1 MRECIRART
10 DAKTSFAGGTAR
22 WLSGSALVLAAA
34 AGQAQV
40 ADTGGIAE
48 IIVTA
53 QRQAQ
58 SLQDVPIA
66 ITAFSSDAIERQQIN
81 NTSDL
86 QLALPNVSFTKGNF
100 TGSNFTIRG
109 VGDAAV
115 AASGDTSLGI
125 HVNDQPLSTT
135 RLFETDYFDLERIEV
150 LRGPQGTLFG
160 RNATS
165 GVLNFITARPDL
177 DALAAR
183 GLIEYGNYDSL
194 RLEGMVN
201 LPVTKTIGLRFAGT
215 YLKRD
220 GFTENLYTGNRIDG
234 RDQWAARG
242 TLRWQPSDQT
252 VVDIIGYVF
261 REDSNR
267 SRIQKQLCNRD
278 PTGVLGCLPD
288 RLDFG
293 TLNGNATLGGTITS
307 REFYGAISG
316 GALAPF
322 GIGSIYGRDAYS
334 LAVNPRNL
342 RQVAI
347 DYEPTYRSEET
358 LIQFKGQQDLGD
370 NFTLNVT
377 GGWQETGVRS
387 RTDYNLAVGD
397 PLNFGPGGGIFNL
410 RNTPFFAAGAAR
422 LFQGNAIC
430 VSAPS
435 RRYVGFI
442 NNEIERCAGID
453 TNFDESGVESQG
465 WSVEAH
471 IDSKFD
477 GRFNFLLGAI
487 YLRGKVTNSDYFV
500 NSASL
505 DYGSVVLGF
514 ANGGPLSGL
523 ASPFFNS
530 ETDLYRLKSY
540 GIFGEVYFDLTEN
553 LRFTG
558 GVRYSNDDKFVR
570 DRQFLFNLPVPYGTA
585 DFTQTAIFKTA
596 YDADPSRPGAQPF
609 REAST
614 KFDAVTGRAVI
625 DWRPDTSWSEDTLIY
640 FSYSRG
646 YKSGG
651 INPPFD
657 PTLFTAPAIYQP
669 EFINAFEV
677 GTKNTFLNGQL
688 RANLTGFYYDYK
700 GLQLSRIINRTS
712 FNDNTDAT
720 IYGLEGEFVVA
731 PTPRWL
737 FNISAS
743 LLHTKVKELALI
755 DVRDPSGGVNDAVII
770 KDLAGGA
777 NCVFRVPGNPTLAN
791 AFVAGFNAAVGLRPP
806 VPVPA
811 TNTTGAFS
819 LCNALRDA
827 ALGAGIPVVVE
838 GNNRTLPAGVPV
850 NLDGNELPNA
860 PSFKIALGGQYTLP
874 LGSSGWSATLR
885 ADYSL
890 TDEFYSR
897 TFNRPIDRVPS
908 YQIVNAQLQVNA
920 PDNRWF
926 IRGFIQNALNS
937 DAITGQYITDPSS
950 GLFTNIFTLEPR
962 RYGIAAGLSF

>member
-1 MRECIRART
+1 MVDREVARRLVRLL
-10 DAKTSFAGGTAR
+10 A
-22 WLSGSALVLAAA
+22 GSALAASV
-34 AGQAQV
+34 GVQAQT

-86 QLALPNVSFTKGNF
+86 QLSLPNVSFTKGNF

-125 HVNDQPLSTT
+125 HVNDQPLSST

-165 GVLNFITARPDL
+165 GVLNFHTARPDL
-177 DALAAR
+177 NALGAR
-183 GLIEYGNYDSL
+183 GLVEYGNFDSL

-201 LPVTKTIGLRFAGT
+201 VPVTDTIGVRFAGT
-215 YLKRD
+215 YLRRD
-220 GFTENLYTGNRIDG
+220 GFIENLYTGNRIDG
-234 RDQWAARG
+234 RDQWAMRG
-242 TLRWQPSDQT
+242 TLRWQPSERT
-252 VVDIIGYVF
+252 TIDIIGYHF
-261 REDSNR
+261 EENSNR

-288 RLDFG
+288 RLEFG

-322 GIGSIYGRDAYS
+322 GIGSVYGPDAYS
-334 LAVNPRNL
+334 QAVNPPNF
-342 RQVAI
+342 RQVSI
-347 DYEPTYRSEET
+347 DYEPTYRSNET
-358 LIQFKGQQDLGD
+358 LIQFKGQQDIGD

-377 GGWQETGVRS
+377 GGWQTSGVRS

-397 PLNFGPGGGIFNL
+397 PLNFGPGSGIFNL

-422 LFQGNAIC
+422 LFQGNTIC

-453 TNFDESGVESQG
+453 TNFDESGIESEG

-477 GRFNFLLGAI
+477 GKFNFLLGAI
-487 YLRGKVTNSDYFV
+487 YLQGRATNSDYYV

-514 ANGGPLSGL
+514 ANGGPNLGL

-530 ETDLYRLKSY
+530 ETDLYKLKSY
-540 GIFGEVYFDLTEN
+540 GIFGELYVDVTEN

-570 DRQFLFNLPVPYGTA
+570 DRQFLYNLPVPYGTA
-585 DFTQTAIFKTA
+585 DFTQTAIFQAA

-625 DWRPDTSWSEDTLIY
+625 DWRPTTSWSEDTLIY

-657 PTLFTAPAIYQP
+657 PTLFEAPAVYQP

-720 IYGLEGEFVVA
+720 IYGLEGEFLVA

-737 FNISAS
+737 FNINVS
-743 LLHTKVKELALI
+743 LLHSKVKQLSLV
-755 DVRDPSGGVNDAVII
+755 DVRDPSGGMSDAVII

-777 NCVFRVPGNPTLAN
+777 NCVFQVPGNPGLAN
-791 AFVAGFNAAVGLRPP
+791 AFVAGFNAAVGLQAP

-827 ALGAGIPVVVE
+827 ALGAGIPVTVE
-838 GNNRTLPAGVPV
+838 GANNTLPAGVPV
-850 NLDGNELPNA
+850 NLDGNRLPNA
-860 PSFKIALGGQYTLP
+860 PAFKIALGGQYTMP
-874 LGSSGWSATLR
+874 LGSTGWNAVLR

-890 TDEFYSR
+890 TDEFFSR

-908 YQIVNAQLQVNA
+908 YQIVNAQVQFNS

-926 IRGFIQNALNS
+926 IRGFIQNALDS
-937 DAITGQYITDPSS
+937 DAITGQYVTDPSS

-962 RYGIAAGLSF
+962 RYGFAVGVSF